1 MKFSSCLRRVA
12 CLRVRMDQGFCRSEG
27 FGCGSQLA
35 KPNKQNLG
43 MRKGCWYCF
52 GNQSVH
58 VKVSNNRKTCV
69 DPRSVVTSNLSL
81 DSLVSWAHSSGGS
94 RAWNDFCLALA

>member
-12 CLRVRMDQGFCRSEG
+12 CLRVRIDHGFCRSEG

-35 KPNKQNLG
+35 KSNKQNLG
-43 MRKGCWYCF
+43 LRKNCC

-58 VKVSNNRKTCV
+58 VKVSNNRQTCV
-69 DPRSVVTSNLSL
+69 DPCSVVTLDLSL
-81 DSLVSWAHSSGGS
+81 DSLVS
-94 RAWNDFCLALA
+94 